1 MGRKRQ
7 RKEATIQA
15 GGLDPGDAAALAEE
29 DEFAKELAA
38 AREIMQEQQHL
49 RGGLDGGSDDEC
61 EEEEDGVNGSGNG
74 KAKPRAF
81 INNQVREDWGK
92 IVEYIDG

>member
-15 GGLDPGDAAALAEE
+15 GGLDREDAAALAEE

-38 AREIMQEQQHL
+38 AREIMQEQQQL
-49 RGGLDGGSDDEC
+49 RGGLDCGSDDEC
-61 EEEEDGVNGSGNG
+61 EEEDGVDGSGNG
-74 KAKPRAF
+74 KTKPREF
-81 INNQVREDWGK
+81 INNQVREDWSK
-92 IVEYIDG
+92 IVESIDG